1 MMDFAALRAFIC
13 VAEHQSFSMAANVLF
28 LSQSAISKRISG
40 LESTLNCKLF
50 DRIGRKTLLTEA
62 GLALLPRAH
71 HILTAIEDSH
81 HAIHNLTGK
90 IAGEVKIATSHH
102 IGLHRLPPVLKT
114 YIHRY
119 HDVSLDMR
127 FLNSEAACHSV
138 EQGEVDLAIITLP
151 LHQHNKLSYTPLWKD
166 PLVFVAGQN
175 HPLCSTIP
183 IEASELVTHRAILS
197 APDTYTRVILD
208 SALAAQHVTIQTCLV
223 TNYMETIRMMVSIGM
238 GWSLLPNSM
247 VTDELNVLTINGIQ
261 LSRMLGSVTHLDRT
275 FSNASQALLE
285 TLQQFR

>member
-1 MMDFAALRAFIC
+1 VDFAALRAFVS
-13 VAEHQSFSMAANVLF
+13 VAEHQSFSMAASVLF

-40 LESTLNCKLF
+40 LEMTLNCRLF

-71 HILTAIEDSH
+71 QILAAVEDSR
-81 HAIHNLTGK
+81 HALHNLTGK

-102 IGLHRLPPVLKT
+102 IGLHRLPPVLKA
-114 YIHRY
+114 YIRRY
-119 HDVSLDMR
+119 QDVSLDMR

-151 LHQHNKLSYTPLWKD
+151 LYQHHKLSYTPRWTD
-166 PLVFVAGQN
+166 PLVFVAGLD
-175 HPLCSTIP
+175 HPLCSTSA
-183 IEASELVTHRAILS
+183 IETSELVTHRAILS
-197 APDTYTRVILD
+197 APDTYTRAILD

-238 GWSLLPNSM
+238 GWSLLPKSM
-247 VTDELNVLTINGIQ
+247 VTNELKVLTVNDIQ
-261 LSRMLGSVTHLDRT
+261 LSRMLGTVTHLDRT
-275 FSNASQALLE
+275 LSNASKALLE